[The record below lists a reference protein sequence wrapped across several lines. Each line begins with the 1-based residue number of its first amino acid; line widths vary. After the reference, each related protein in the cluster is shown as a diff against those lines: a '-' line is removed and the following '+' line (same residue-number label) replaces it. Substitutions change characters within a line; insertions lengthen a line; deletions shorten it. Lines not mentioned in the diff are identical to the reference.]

1 MTQKQLSTWAEDYLH
16 YIKVPVRNPS
26 YEYLKEISTA
36 HLNRIPFENIST
48 LLHYKKFHK
57 NGKLLQDEQKF
68 VKQLYQRNMGG
79 TCYVINSSFHQLLN
93 QLGFRSRYTLLGGG
107 HMALLIRLPGEEEEV
122 YVDVGNG
129 SPFFD
134 PVRLETDS
142 NNVSQFGGLEVR
154 LRPEDEPGTYK
165 YYRSVNGKLI
175 TELVWSF
182 DTKKRYQFDD
192 FQPAIRK
199 YFQPGGLFTSALRCQ
214 IWQLHQKRSLS
225 LVNNV
230 LSIRYSDGKA
240 EKRVLKDTH
249 EIRDVIDHEFNLPK
263 LPVESAIEILGELGI
278 NIFQEQKENYLGD
291 L

>member
-1 MTQKQLSTWAEDYLH
+1 MTQKQLPEWAEDYLH

-26 YEYLKEISTA
+26 YEYLKEISIA

-48 LLHYKKFHK
+48 LLHYEEYHKK
-57 NGKLLQDEQKF
+57 GKLLQDEQKF
-68 VKQLYQRNMGG
+68 VKQLYQNNMGG
-79 TCYVINSSFHQLLN
+79 TCYVINSSLHQLLN

-107 HMALLIRLPGEEEEV
+107 HMALLVRLPGEEEEV

-134 PVRLETDS
+134 PVRLETDA

-154 LRPEDEPGTYK
+154 LRPEDEPGEYK
-165 YYRSVNGKLI
+165 YFRSVNGKLI
-175 TELVWSF
+175 TEMVWSF

-199 YFQPGGLFTSALRCQ
+199 YFQPDGIFTSGLRCQ

-230 LSIRYSDGKA
+230 LSIRYSDGKS

-249 EIRDVIDHEFNLPK
+249 EIREVIDHEFNLPK
-263 LPVESAIEILGELGI
+263 LPVESAIEVLEELGV
-278 NIFQEQKENYLGD
+278 NIFQEKKENETD
-291 L
+291 